1 VRWNKQRSIGL
12 KWVFKLKRNEE
23 GQVVKH
29 KAHLVTKGYVQ
40 KEGIDFNEVFV
51 PVARLESVRLL
62 LAIAAHHS
70 WEVHHMD
77 VKSTFLNGDLKEV
90 VYVQQR
96 PGFINDN
103 NPDKVLRLHKALYG
117 LRQAPRAWNA
127 KLDNTLLSLG
137 FKRCAS
143 KHGMYT
149 RGKTKQRLI
158 VGVYVDDLIITGGN
172 MQVLGSFKKEMCKT
186 FKMSD
191 LGVLSYYLGI
201 EVLQSRDAITICQ
214 GAYAKKI
221 LDTAGLEESNPSRT
235 PMELRLQL
243 SKTRDTPA
251 VDSTNYHNII
261 GSLCYLVNTRPDLA
275 YSVGYV
281 SRFMEAPREE
291 HLAAV
296 KRILRYLAGT
306 RGWG

>member
-90 VYVQQR
+90 VYVQHR